1 MGKSQTNYQKR
12 KWFEIWR
19 SKFLNKNHYNY
30 LCEIQRSL
38 SQKKSSSVSFDLK
51 KGKERVHSLKRLANS
66 AKRASSAHPLEGPDD
81 LLSQFVRADFDT
93 KNFVRNAVRKDTVSD
108 DLAHLRQGIA
118 VLESQLRE
126 QVSGLFYW
134 TIFLLT

>member
-66 AKRASSAHPLEGPDD
+66 AKRAASPVDYVENVPVSRSASKSPTKSPAGGYHNNGGILKNRRDTLEVFRN
-81 LLSQFVRADFDT
+81 LTNDF
-93 KNFVRNAVRKDTVSD
+93 
-108 DLAHLRQGIA
+108 Q
-118 VLESQLRE
+118 
-126 QVSGLFYW
+126 
-134 TIFLLT
+134 